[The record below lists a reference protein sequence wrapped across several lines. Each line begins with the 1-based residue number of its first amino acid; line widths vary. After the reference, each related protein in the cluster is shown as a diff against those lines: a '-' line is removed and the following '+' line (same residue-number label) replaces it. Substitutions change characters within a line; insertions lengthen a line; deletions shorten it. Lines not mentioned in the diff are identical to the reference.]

1 MGLLIWLV
9 KQGPPRKKRAVR
21 YANPGLVAYYWD
33 GGAPK
38 GHVVG
43 DISST
48 GAYVYTKE
56 LWCVGTIVTL
66 TLREAGDGETMPAAA
81 SSITLPCRVARHG
94 QDGIGFNFMVH
105 REEER
110 KALKRFMR
118 SGARFGSAG
127 AEQGQALVELVVV
140 IPMLFLLIALA
151 FNFGT
156 WLYGW
161 VAVGNAARAA
171 GDYAILSGS
180 SAGLPPTATSSGL
193 QGVINTD
200 LTYLPNVSSSNPG
213 ACVRKNN
220 NGTIT
225 TLMESP
231 SGACATANSAY
242 GAPQADPEA
251 KAAGSTLTYPN
262 MTIDITYTFT
272 PFFLGSNVM
281 GLPLTILSTTIHR
294 RTVMR
299 VL

>member
-9 KQGPPRKKRAVR
+9 RQGPPRKKRAVR

-43 DISST
+43 DISLT

-66 TLREAGDGETMPAAA
+66 TLQKAGDGETRPAAA

-94 QDGIGFNFMVH
+94 QDGIGFNFMLR

-110 KALKRFMR
+110 KVLKRFMR
-118 SGARFGSAG
+118 SAAKLGSAG
-127 AEQGQALVELVVV
+127 AEQGQALVEFLAV

-161 VAVGNAARAA
+161 GAVGNAARAA
-171 GDYAILSGS
+171 GGYAIMGGAY
-180 SAGLPPTATSSGL
+180 AGLPPTATSATL
-193 QGVINTD
+193 QALVTTD
-200 LTYLPNVSSSNPG
+200 LTHLPYQSSTNPK
-213 ACVRKNN
+213 ACIRKNN

-225 TLMESP
+225 TLMEMP
-231 SGACATANSAY
+231 TGACASYSN
-242 GAPQADPEA
+242 PPADTEPIA
-251 KAAGSTLTYPN
+251 TGSTITYPN
-262 MTIDITYTFT
+262 LAVDVTYTYTSFFT
-272 PFFLGSNVM
+272 GTTIL
-281 GLPLTILSTTIHR
+281 GLPLTVLPASIHR
-294 RTVMR
+294 RAVMR
-299 VL
+299 MLQ